1 MPPPERG
8 FITMKAFLAGGTS
21 TDGIQCTVCS
31 VSDERAAAM
40 PMASS
45 PSATNA
51 SRITSALA

>member
-1 MPPPERG
+1 MN
-8 FITMKAFLAGGTS
+8 AFLAGATS

-31 VSDERAAAM
+31 VSDELAAPM

-51 SRITSALA
+51 STVTSALA